1 MTTQRDPGTGPLLV
15 GLDMG
20 STNVKAVIYEP
31 DGRAVALHS
40 VPAITHVPRPTWAY
54 YDPAELWTL
63 AVGALRGA
71 IAKVADPRRIAGIAV
86 ASVGES
92 GIPLDRDGEPTHHAI
107 AWFDRRTIPQAAWLE
122 RQIGE
127 DALFAITGLSLQ
139 PIFSLS
145 KILWIREHDPD
156 GFARTERWLHI
167 ADYIA
172 FKLCGEAATD
182 WSLAS
187 RTLMF
192 DIHTGDWD
200 GGILAAAGIA
210 RTLLAPAVPS
220 GTLVGRVTADAALAT
235 GLPVGA
241 AVGAGGHDHVCGALA
256 AGVTQRGQMLDSM
269 GTAEALFLP
278 IDRPLTNPA
287 MGRQG
292 YTQGAHVV
300 AGQYYALGGLY
311 TSGACVDW
319 AHRAIGKGAELHDLL
334 AEADATPAGSNGLG
348 FVPHLRLAHPP
359 NADPRARAAFVG
371 ITTDIDRGAM
381 VRAVLEG
388 MAYDARANVEPLI
401 AYAGLARMP
410 EISVVGGSSK
420 NELLVQIKASVLNQT
435 LGVVDLEEGT
445 ALGVAMLGGIAAG
458 VYRDAHHALECVRP
472 RPRSVAPVADDVAL
486 YDRYFNDVYR
496 EIYTA
501 LRPLNHAIHGLFSG
515 EPNHEA

>member
-1 MTTQRDPGTGPLLV
+1 MTTRRDGGTGPLLV

-20 STNVKAVIYEP
+20 STNVKAVVYEP
-31 DGRAVALHS
+31 DGRTVALHS

-54 YDPAELWTL
+54 YDSAELWTL
-63 AVGALRGA
+63 AVTALRGA
-71 IAKVADPRRIAGIAV
+71 IAMVADPRRIAGIAV

-92 GIPLDRDGEPTHHAI
+92 GIPLDRDGEPTHHSI
-107 AWFDRRTIPQAAWLE
+107 AWFDRRTIPQAEWLE
-122 RQIGE
+122 RHLGE

-139 PIFSLS
+139 PIFSLN
-145 KILWIREHDPD
+145 KVLWIREHDPE

-172 FKLCGEAATD
+172 YKLCGEAATD

-200 GGILAAAGIA
+200 DGILAAAGLP
-210 RTLLAPAVPS
+210 RSLLAPAVPS
-220 GTLVGRVTADAALAT
+220 GTLVGRITAETAEVT

-256 AGVTQRGQMLDSM
+256 AGVTRRGQMLDSM
-269 GTAEALFLP
+269 GTAEALFFP
-278 IDRPLTNPA
+278 IDRPLTDPK

-300 AGQYYALGGLY
+300 AGQFYALGGLY

-319 AHRAIGKGAELHDLL
+319 ALRAVCKGAELANLL
-334 AEADATPAGSNGLG
+334 TEAEATPAGSNGLG

-359 NADPRARAAFVG
+359 HSDPRARAAFVG
-371 ITTDIDRGAM
+371 ITSDISRGAM
-381 VRAVLEG
+381 FRAVLEG
-388 MAYDARANVEPLI
+388 MAYDARANIEPLV
-401 AYAGLARMP
+401 AYAGLEGMP

-420 NELLVQIKASVLNQT
+420 NDLLVRIKASVLNQT

-458 VYRDAHHALECVRP
+458 VYRDANHALECVQPHP
-472 RPRSVAPVADDVAL
+472 RNVAPDEHVAL
-486 YDRYFNDVYR
+486 YDRYFNEVYR
-496 EIYTA
+496 EMYAA

-515 EPNHEA
+515 EPDHEL